1 MDGHFLSHL
10 KHSVALPPDVS
21 SAPDDVIV
29 LQLRFHDPF
38 SVHDPC
44 SVHVMATVS
53 ATMTVQELLQVLL
66 MMKIRQMNDI
76 CMTTIHVLIITY

>member
-1 MDGHFLSHL
+1 MDGHLLSHL
-10 KHSVALPPDVS
+10 KHSVAVPPDVS

-29 LQLRFHDPF
+29 LQLRFHDP
-38 SVHDPC
+38 C
-44 SVHVMATVS
+44 YVHVMATMS

-76 CMTTIHVLIITY
+76 CMCTIHVLIKTY